1 AGRERDRPLQGDRRP
16 AEDVR
21 ALENLRYSPAGRHVR
36 RCDRGSLMFLAIFV
50 FLLGAGAV
58 LGGYAALTYVPGML
72 KRDKL
77 ERRLKDVSAPLGD
90 DVDELGLVKR
100 HTQGLLPGVDRLVA
114 NMRAGSW
121 LAALIEQAGVRTT
134 PSSIMG
140 MSIIAGAAVGLVA
153 AMFTPLWY
161 LRIAAGALGSA
172 LPIAYLSFR
181 R

>member
-1 AGRERDRPLQGDRRP
+1 
-16 AEDVR
+16 
-21 ALENLRYSPAGRHVR
+21 
-36 RCDRGSLMFLAIFV
+36 MFLAIFV

-72 KRDKL
+72 KRDEL

-90 DVDELGLVKR
+90 DADELGLIKR

-140 MSIIAGAAVGLVA
+140 MSIVAGAAAGLVA
-153 AMFTPLWY
+153 AMFTPLCTPASG
-161 LRIAAGALGSA
+161 LAPSEARFPSRICHSA
-172 LPIAYLSFR
+172 DRSACVRSR
-181 R
+181 RCFPRPSTCCPAPCAPDTRFSQRWAWWPTG